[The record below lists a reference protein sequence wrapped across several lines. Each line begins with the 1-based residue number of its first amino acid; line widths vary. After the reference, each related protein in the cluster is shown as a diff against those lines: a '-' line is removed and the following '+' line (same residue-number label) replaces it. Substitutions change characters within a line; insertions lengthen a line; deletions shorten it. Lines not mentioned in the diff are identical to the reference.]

1 MLAQRFG
8 QGFWLLKNCGF
19 KIKGCDRSFSISKTS
34 SPHLESLV
42 LDFSLSLWAQVP
54 STCKTK
60 PQMKMFSRFFSPFL
74 SQQCSCLPLGTF
86 ALDSIQFINNCYIV
100 INLKVLQSTFQKTK
114 RNNCSQKWAV
124 HCWRMVHCLHSCT
137 MRIALFFADCIVF
150 HCISLYCNLLV
161 KPVQGNLLLQRSR
174 RSYGTRHA
182 TQRCCTFPHC
192 CSSEPPSFAIF
203 CNVMCWAGWQ
213 PRVQCIAMQE
223 RWCGGARESVARSAS
238 GGQARGCSRG
248 HLPPQ
253 QHPGLRCGH
262 RLRGRPPGHIGH
274 PSLDKAAYM
283 WQTKLCYFAKGLAR

>member
-1 MLAQRFG
+1 
-8 QGFWLLKNCGF
+8 
-19 KIKGCDRSFSISKTS
+19 
-34 SPHLESLV
+34 
-42 LDFSLSLWAQVP
+42 
-54 STCKTK
+54 
-60 PQMKMFSRFFSPFL
+60 MFSRFFSPFL
-74 SQQCSCLPLGTF
+74 SQQCSCLPLGTC

-100 INLKVLQSTFQKTK
+100 INQKVLQYNPHFRRQNEIIAAKNERWTAGGWFTACIPVQ
-114 RNNCSQKWAV
+114 CG
-124 HCWRMVHCLHSCT
+124 LHF
-137 MRIALFFADCIVF
+137 FFADCIVF

-238 GGQARGCSRG
+238 GGQAGGRSRG

-262 RLRGRPPGHIGH
+262 RLRGRPPSHIGH

-283 WQTKLCYFAKGLAR
+283 WQTKLCYFAKGLARYYCSSTGPG